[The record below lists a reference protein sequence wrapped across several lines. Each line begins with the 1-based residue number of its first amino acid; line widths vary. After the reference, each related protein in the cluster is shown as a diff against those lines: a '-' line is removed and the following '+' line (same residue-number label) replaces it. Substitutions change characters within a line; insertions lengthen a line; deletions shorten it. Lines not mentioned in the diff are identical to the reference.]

1 MRNVEPVLEDKMD
14 EAVTHYIN
22 SHQPPES
29 VHIDANSMALNVHDD
44 STGRVVTVMH
54 PHNFTTQMCRQVSV
68 GDQVGEGPW
77 VEEFLDPEG
86 RLAAIVAHLAQH
98 SRTQHHLHKVPVRS
112 DLDSS
117 VILDAPMRLF
127 NGQTLEP
134 HSEPIVVQVPP
145 LPPLPPLQEMKRCP
159 EADWFNKD
167 KNELKEQ
174 QLLSQDTVL
183 ESSGSPAHKQSKK
196 SLPHKKRISRK
207 LKRTTNS
214 TPQQDIVVINCGSEV
229 PQEEILPD
237 SFSHAHESHDTNNGH
252 DAHGAHDAHD
262 PHNPHNTHNLHNPHH
277 PHNPHNPHNAHNPH
291 DPHDPHD
298 TVLPET
304 HHIGQEIRSPLICQL
319 CGEYY
324 GHEQLKFYHH
334 LKQHYEPQLVLD
346 TPDLPID
353 KMTNTCIDNVATL
366 PDSIVELSL
375 ENTVPRIIY
384 PPQDKTFCSY
394 KIPFTSTNM
403 EKEQEQ
409 GRVDLFDS
417 LDKLEMYFC
426 TKCNKSFRKQKQC
439 EIHIKEAHLNQ
450 KMDDISEFSDPEDL
464 MEGIHVAVEEGGGE
478 GEGGGDCSSEQYD
491 QALLPH
497 LTVENGHVHQE
508 HVRHWYMRNGSNS
521 SVPLCTCG
529 GAGYCAMCTHAHTPT
544 IQPTQTIH
552 TQTIHTQS
560 SDMPLPSVTSVSHVT
575 TSHVTN
581 VNHVTSVTHTSNVNV
596 SQNVAVSQ
604 RTEKDE
610 SLQRMFETENHSQEN
625 FTENILE
632 QQELNIKV
640 EQPVEVK
647 QEKKKPTKTFECSHC
662 DRVFHHR
669 NSLFYHTLMHSE
681 KQQVCREC
689 GKEFYTVNALKIHKR
704 VHSDYRPCKCDEC
717 GRDFRQWSDL
727 KYHKA
732 SIHSDKKNFKCEFC
746 GKEFARRYSLNVHRR
761 IHTGE
766 RNYKCEY
773 CNKSFRAS
781 SYRLIHM
788 RTHTGTKPY
797 KCTQCEKCFRVAYD
811 LRRHMLIH
819 DKVRVRGEEQ
829 KNKTKEKKQN
839 DTKEETKETKAAKAD
854 EKKETKLPILKSLL
868 DKKQTKPP
876 KKSPKKAPNVTV
888 QSRSNEQFKMDPDYN
903 NEVFD
908 TRQEQYKFKVYSN
921 EFKQKDYIEEVRL
934 EGRSEDRELATL
946 RTLKNQECENIE
958 TNKLPYRE
966 NTDGKMQVYTQIEK
980 TKEYS
985 GPIVTNAVS
994 LSDMRS
1000 LDRESRDMRN
1010 EVHGETIDSALL
1022 ERLSAYYN
1030 NNIPAV

>member
-1 MRNVEPVLEDKMD
+1 MRTIEPVLEDKMD

-22 SHQPPES
+22 SHQPPE
-29 VHIDANSMALNVHDD
+29 
-44 STGRVVTVMH
+44 
-54 PHNFTTQMCRQVSV
+54 
-68 GDQVGEGPW
+68 
-77 VEEFLDPEG
+77 
-86 RLAAIVAHLAQH
+86 
-98 SRTQHHLHKVPVRS
+98 VPVRS

-127 NGQTLEP
+127 NGQTLESHP
-134 HSEPIVVQVPP
+134 EPIVVQVPP

-159 EADWFNKD
+159 ETDWFNKD
-167 KNELKEQ
+167 KNDLKEQ

-207 LKRTTNS
+207 LKRTSNS

-237 SFSHAHESHDTNNGH
+237 SFSHAHETHNTSNGH

-262 PHNPHNTHNLHNPHH
+262 PHNPHNAHNLHNPHH
-277 PHNPHNPHNAHNPH
+277 PHNAHNPHNPH
-291 DPHDPHD
+291 DPHE
-298 TVLPET
+298 TVLPEA
-304 HHIGQEIRSPLICQL
+304 HHIGQEMRSPLICQL

-353 KMTNTCIDNVATL
+353 KMTNTCMDNVATL

-478 GEGGGDCSSEQYD
+478 GEGGEDCSSEQYD

-521 SVPLCTCG
+521 SMPLCTCG
-529 GAGYCAMCTHAHTPT
+529 GAGYCAICTHAHTST

-581 VNHVTSVTHTSNVNV
+581 VNHGTSVTHTSNVNV
-596 SQNVAVSQ
+596 TQNLAVSQ

-610 SLQRMFETENHSQEN
+610 SLQRIFETENQSHEN

-647 QEKKKPTKTFECSHC
+647 QEKKKPTKTFECTHC
-662 DRVFHHR
+662 DRVFLHR

-689 GKEFYTVNALKIHKR
+689 GKGFYTLNALKIHKR

-717 GRDFRQWSDL
+717 GKDFRQWSDL

-732 SIHSDKKNFKCEFC
+732 SIHSDKDPGTSPLWLASSVVLTVSTTVVSALTPVEVVARGNPGHGLYTIPRRIGSLLKCAIYTLRPLVRCPLPRQGRARQELI
-746 GKEFARRYSLNVHRR
+746 KWIAKKMTLLSQEPEFARRYSLNLHRR

-781 SYRLIHM
+781 SYRLSHM

-797 KCTQCEKCFRVAYD
+797 KCTECEKCFRVSYD

-819 DKVRVRGEEQ
+819 DKVRVRGQEQ

-839 DTKEETKETKAAKAD
+839 DTKEQTKETKAAKID

-868 DKKQTKPP
+868 DKKQTKPS

-888 QSRSNEQFKMDPDYN
+888 QNRSDEQFKMDPDYN

-908 TRQEQYKFKVYSN
+908 TRQEQYKFKVYSS

-934 EGRSEDRELATL
+934 EGRQEDRELVTL
-946 RTLKNQECENIE
+946 RTLKNQECDNIE
-958 TNKLPYRE
+958 MNKLPYRE

-994 LSDMRS
+994 LSDMKS
-1000 LDRESRDMRN
+1000 LDRDSRDMRN